1 MSEPSKTGWP
11 QKFER
16 WLVGNKNEETGE
28 HRGYCPLHES
38 PESSSTP
45 SASFNFDRGVFR
57 CVPKCG
63 GMTLGALWQR
73 IRDMS
78 EAGDDE
84 ERPPPKKSGKGNV
97 RSLEDAPSKR
107 QGKPLPTEDQLD
119 EFVEALLAN
128 EQKMDYLKTKRHITP
143 EIVREHQIGWY
154 KGRYTIPVR
163 DVDGV
168 LCNVRRYDPD
178 AGEAKQKMISWST
191 GNGSA
196 RLYGWDALD
205 KDEIILV
212 EGEMDCL
219 VGRSFGLNTMTHTGG
234 ASVWK
239 PDWSPRFEEKTV
251 YVIYDVDDGGRQGSR
266 KAALSMK
273 NYATAVYIVRLPLRS
288 KGADLTDYL
297 VGQGYGVEDLQALMD
312 KAREDGS
319 FGLSRRTRPT
329 GDPQPVTLEGSMDQR
344 LAGKPLEIIS
354 TVAGKVQPAFL
365 IPKEIEAH
373 CAEDWQES
381 KCSTC
386 PMSAWGG
393 RRRQSVSAEDEVVLK
408 MLNVN
413 EAARQQATKE
423 VVGIP
428 KNCPR
433 VELTELEQWS
443 VEELVLVPSVE
454 SRTEQAQTPIERR
467 AYNVGA
473 HDTPVNAGAKFVGVS
488 TASPKD
494 GRSILQMWSAEQ
506 TRADLDRFE
515 MSERLLRQLAVF
527 RPDDNQSPLEM
538 LEEIAADIS
547 ANVTHIYGRPELHM
561 AYDLVWHS
569 VMDFQFLGK
578 PVGKGWLEMLVIG
591 DTRTGKSEAAE
602 RICDHYSA
610 GILKSCEGST
620 FAGLVGGAR
629 QVSGGNSWMVTW
641 GVIPLNDRRLV
652 ILDEFSG
659 IAEKDI
665 LAQMSAIRSSGRA
678 QITKIVNQ
686 ETSARTRLIWVS
698 NPLNGRSMME
708 IPRGA
713 IEAMKELIP
722 NPEDIARFDL
732 ALAAASG
739 DVESGVINT
748 QHHDKVK
755 HRYTSELCSAL
766 VRWAWSRKQDDVIF
780 APGVENY
787 VLERAEAVGGR
798 YVPDP
803 PLVQSAN
810 VRVKLARIAVA
821 LAVRTFSTDS
831 TGEKVL
837 VHKEHVTDAERFLD
851 RLYGLERFG
860 YLDYSRKVIK
870 DREKAQEQRRECYTY
885 LLGNQEDVYVALQAV
900 LGNPFRV
907 RDFEEFGNMFRDDA
921 QMHVRELMRMRML
934 RRKDKGYLV
943 MEPALIEVL
952 RALEARLDKTT

>member
-1 MSEPSKTGWP
+1 MSEPSTKTGWP
-11 QKFER
+11 KKFEP
-16 WLVGNKNEETGE
+16 WLVGNQNETTGE
-28 HRGYCPLHES
+28 HRGYCPLHED
-38 PESSSTP
+38 PETSSTP
-45 SASFNFDRGVFR
+45 SASFNFDKGVFR

-63 GMTLGALWQR
+63 GMTLAVLWGR
-73 IRDMS
+73 IRDRLD
-78 EAGDDE
+78 AE
-84 ERPPPKKSGKGNV
+84 EEPRPRPRRSANV
-97 RSLEDAPSKR
+97 RSIDDAPSSRGK
-107 QGKPLPTEDQLD
+107 GKPLPTEEQLD
-119 EFVEALLAN
+119 EFVETLLAD
-128 EQKMDYLKTKRHITP
+128 EGRMEYLKTHWHINS
-143 EIVREHQIGWY
+143 EVVRRFQMGFW
-154 KGRYTIPVR
+154 KGRYTIPIR
-163 DVDGV
+163 DREGV

-178 AGEAKQKMISWST
+178 AGDAKQKMISWSAGHGT
-191 GNGSA
+191 A
-196 RLYGWDALD
+196 RLYGWEALEED
-205 KDEIILV
+205 VVIIS
-212 EGEMDCL
+212 EGEKDRI
-219 VGRSFGLNTMTHTGG
+219 VGCGYGLNVMTHTGG

-239 PDWSPRFEEKTV
+239 PDWSPHFEGKTV
-251 YVIYDVDDGGRQGSR
+251 FFCYDVDDGGRAGSR
-266 KAALSMK
+266 KGALSVK
-273 NYATAVYIVRLPLRS
+273 NYAEAVYIITLPLRG
-288 KGADLTDYL
+288 KGSDLTDYL
-297 VGQGYGVEDLQALMD
+297 VGQGYGKEDFEALME
-312 KAREDGS
+312 KAKDDGP
-319 FGLSRRTRPT
+319 FGQQRRTRPT
-329 GDPQPVTLEGSMDQR
+329 GDPLPVTLEGSMNQAI
-344 LAGKPLEIIS
+344 AGKPLEIVS

-365 IPKEIEAH
+365 IPKTVEAY
-373 CAEDWQES
+373 CSTDWQEA
-381 KCSTC
+381 KCSVC
-386 PMSAWGG
+386 PMNARGG
-393 RRRQSVSAEDEVVLK
+393 RWRQVVDADDEVVLR

-413 EAARQQATKE
+413 EVARQQATKE
-423 VVGIP
+423 VIGIP

-454 SRTEQAQTPIERR
+454 SRNEQAQTPIERR

-494 GRSILQMWSAEQ
+494 GRSILQTWHAEQ

-515 MSERLLRQLAVF
+515 MSERILKQLSIF
-527 RPDDNQSPLEM
+527 RPGEDQTPLEM
-538 LEEIAADIS
+538 VEEIAADLA

-569 VMDFQFLGK
+569 VMDFKFLGK
-578 PVGKGWLEMLVIG
+578 PVGKGWLEMLVVG

-602 RICDHYSA
+602 RLCDHYSA

-686 ETSARTRLIWVS
+686 ETSARTRLIWIS

-732 ALAAASG
+732 ALAAASD
-739 DVESGVINT
+739 DVASEVINS
-748 QHHDKVK
+748 QHHESVK
-755 HRYTSELCSAL
+755 HRYTTEICTLL
-766 VRWAWSRKQDDVIF
+766 VRWAWSRKQEDIVF
-780 APGVENY
+780 SAGVEDY
-787 VLERAEAVGGR
+787 ILARAEAIGSR
-798 YVPDP
+798 FVPDP
-803 PLVQSAN
+803 PLIQSAN

-821 LAVRTFSTDS
+821 LAVRTFSSDS

-837 VHKEHVTDAERFLD
+837 VHEEHVDDAERFLD
-851 RLYGLERFG
+851 RLYGQDRFG
-860 YLDYSRKVIK
+860 YSEYSRKVIR
-870 DREKAQEQRRECYTY
+870 DREKAKEQRRECYDY
-885 LLGNQEDVYVALQAV
+885 LLGNQDDVFVALQAV

-921 QMHVRELMRMRML
+921 QMHVRELMKMRMV

-943 MEPALIEVL
+943 MEPALIEVM
-952 RALEARLDKTT
+952 RALEAKLDKSS